1 GFMGNLPR
9 FVRAPRATAVGASA
23 AALLALASF
32 AVAGESTSGASTP
45 REDPLRELGRRLF
58 FDPAASR
65 MGMRSC
71 ADCHDPGHG
80 YSDPEKVSRDDA
92 RTTQRHSQTI
102 VDTADSPTGHWD
114 GEFKRIEDVVRSR
127 LNLT

>member
-1 GFMGNLPR
+1 MGNFRR
-9 FVRAPRATAVGASA
+9 FVRAPRAAAGIASG
-23 AALLALASF
+23 AALFALATIGF
-32 AVAGESTSGASTP
+32 AGESPARSGTV
-45 REDPLRELGRRLF
+45 REDALRELGRRLF

-92 RTTQRHSQTI
+92 KTTKRHSQTI
-102 VDTADSPTGHWD
+102 VDTADSPSGHWD
-114 GEFKRIEDVVRSR
+114 GEFQRIEEVVRS
-127 LNLT
+127 